1 MPTLIAQYGVLVVAL
16 IIFAGEVGIPTL
28 VPGEIAILIAG
39 SQVVHSVPQLIGTML
54 LFGTVDIIACST
66 IHLASRTGG
75 NRLLVRL
82 LRKVQPHH
90 DRHEEVIEGWRRRLG
105 GRDQLVVFVTR
116 LIPLFRLYAS
126 ITTGLIRI
134 RFRDFVTGAAPA
146 AFLWAATPLTLGF
159 AMRSKISSL
168 ESQYPRML
176 HIVILFSVVTTVLAG
191 VVWWV
196 RRGGSR
202 AASLRRIRVT
212 LGLAAVGGALTRLV
226 LVALYGDQQLSDRF
240 LLPSLSV
247 LSIWVTV
254 LSVVAL
260 GLLWIAAL
268 DLRVIRRYHQHH
280 RAPRLEGMSLAA
292 WGSLMFAYCALNTA
306 AGVQHAALLG

>member
-1 MPTLIAQYGVLVVAL
+1 MSPARLLHREVDRRLGLLPTTVGVSFLRGIPGARKGRVYCVRLMPTLIAQYGVLVVAL

-75 NRLLVRL
+75 NRLLLRL

-134 RFRDFVTGAAPA
+134 RFRHF
-146 AFLWAATPLTLGF
+146 
-159 AMRSKISSL
+159 
-168 ESQYPRML
+168 
-176 HIVILFSVVTTVLAG
+176 
-191 VVWWV
+191 
-196 RRGGSR
+196 
-202 AASLRRIRVT
+202 
-212 LGLAAVGGALTRLV
+212 VGGAV
-226 LVALYGDQQLSDRF
+226 PA
-240 LLPSLSV
+240 
-247 LSIWVTV
+247 
-254 LSVVAL
+254 
-260 GLLWIAAL
+260 
-268 DLRVIRRYHQHH
+268 RR
-280 RAPRLEGMSLAA
+280 RG
-292 WGSLMFAYCALNTA
+292 
-306 AGVQHAALLG
+306 